1 MASRPV
7 RTLLI
12 LTFLLLAV
20 SDSVIAQPK
29 TELEERSLLDG
40 RVVVSMP
47 AELQPMSAE
56 AMLAKYSAARK
67 PTVAYSDEAAAVSV
81 ALSHMDAP
89 LTPEQIPQAYDML
102 KQSMEAMY
110 PSARWNMS
118 EIVERDGADHIVF
131 DLWVPA
137 QTGETR
143 NIMAFTVLD
152 GRLLSI
158 NFNAA
163 SYLAERW
170 ASTGERIVDSIRIR
184 E

>member
-1 MASRPV
+1 MF
-7 RTLLI
+7 
-12 LTFLLLAV
+12 LTMRQLLLALLFAA
-20 SDSVIAQPK
+20 SGSASAQLDMQ
-29 TELEERSLLDG
+29 EHSLLDG
-40 RVVVSMP
+40 RVAISMP
-47 AELQPMSAE
+47 AELQPMSE
-56 AMLAKYSAARK
+56 ELMLAKYSAARK
-67 PTVAYSDEAAAVSV
+67 PTVAYSDEKAAVSV

-102 KQSMEAMY
+102 KQSMETTY
-110 PSARWNMS
+110 PTARWNRS
-118 EIVERDGADHIVF
+118 EIVERDGPNHIVF

-143 NIMAFTVLD
+143 NIMAFMVLD

-163 SYLAERW
+163 SYLAEEW
-170 ASTGERIVDSIRIR
+170 AAAGERIIESVRVR

>member
-1 MASRPV
+1 M

-12 LTFLLLAV
+12 LTLLLLAAPV
-20 SDSVIAQPK
+20 SAIAQPEA
-29 TELEERSLLDG
+29 ELEERSLLDD

-47 AELQPMSAE
+47 AELQPMSEE

-81 ALSHMDAP
+81 ALLHMDAP
-89 LTPEQIPQAYDML
+89 LAPEQIPQAYDML
-102 KQSMEAMY
+102 KQSMETTY
-110 PSARWNMS
+110 PAARWNRS
-118 EIVERDGADHIVF
+118 AIVERDGADHIVF

-143 NIMAFTVLD
+143 NIMAFTILD

-163 SYLAERW
+163 SYLAEEW
-170 ASTGERIVDSIRIR
+170 ASAGERIIDSIRIQ